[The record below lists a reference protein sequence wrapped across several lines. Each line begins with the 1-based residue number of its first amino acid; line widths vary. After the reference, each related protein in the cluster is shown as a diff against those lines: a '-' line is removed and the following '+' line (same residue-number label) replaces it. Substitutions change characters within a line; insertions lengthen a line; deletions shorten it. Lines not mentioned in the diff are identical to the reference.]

1 MTRAVRMR
9 LVTETVRVFDGGK
22 DRAQTDRPFVRG
34 AIVRGAI
41 VCGAIIHGA
50 ILVNIEGTVAVCIQI
65 NNGYG
70 AEDVIEP
77 NLNGG

>member
-1 MTRAVRMR
+1 MTQAVRMC
-9 LVTETVRVFDGGK
+9 LFTETVRVFDGGK
-22 DRAQTDRPFVRG
+22 DRAQTDRSFVRG
-34 AIVRGAI
+34 AIVR
-41 VCGAIIHGA
+41 GA

-65 NNGYG
+65 NNRYG